1 MTGLI
6 RKAMCRLGWCGMVQK
21 CNQNHIWGECPIC
34 GKVAGVVSR
43 EAVRR
48 YIEAEQ
54 RNMAFQAEQEAL
66 RKSIIAQAK
75 MAPRS

>member
-1 MTGLI
+1 MTALI
-6 RKAMCRLGWCGMVQK
+6 RKAMCRLGWCSMVQK
-21 CNQNHIWGECPIC
+21 CNDAHIWGECPRC

-43 EAVRR
+43 ESVRR

-54 RNMAFQAEQEAL
+54 RNIAFQAEQEAL

-75 MAPRS
+75 TAPRS